1 MMRDALIVELINVDG
16 QNLVTLPY
24 TPTHTHTHIYIYIYI
39 PQLNSTLI
47 NAAQKVL
54 SYLKD
59 N

>member
-16 QNLVTLPY
+16 QNLVTIP
-24 TPTHTHTHIYIYIYI
+24 YIYIYI

>member
-1 MMRDALIVELINVDG
+1 MMRDALIVELIYVDG
-16 QNLVTLPY
+16 QNLVTIP
-24 TPTHTHTHIYIYIYI
+24 YIYI
-39 PQLNSTLI
+39 PQLNSTMWLHLI

>member
-16 QNLVTLPY
+16 QNLVTIP
-24 TPTHTHTHIYIYIYI
+24 YIYI

>member
-1 MMRDALIVELINVDG
+1 MMRDAVIVELLDVDG
-16 QNLVTLPY
+16 QNLVTIPC
-24 TPTHTHTHIYIYIYI
+24 IYSSIEFNHVMW
-39 PQLNSTLI
+39 LHLI

>member
-16 QNLVTLPY
+16 QNLVTIP
-24 TPTHTHTHIYIYIYI
+24 YIYIYI
-39 PQLNSTLI
+39 PQLNSTMWLHLI
-47 NAAQKVL
+47 NAAQNVL

>member
-16 QNLVTLPY
+16 QNLVTIPY
-24 TPTHTHTHIYIYIYI
+24 IYIYIYI
-39 PQLNSTLI
+39 PQLNSTMWLHLI

>member
-16 QNLVTLPY
+16 QNLVTIPY
-24 TPTHTHTHIYIYIYI
+24 IYIYIYI